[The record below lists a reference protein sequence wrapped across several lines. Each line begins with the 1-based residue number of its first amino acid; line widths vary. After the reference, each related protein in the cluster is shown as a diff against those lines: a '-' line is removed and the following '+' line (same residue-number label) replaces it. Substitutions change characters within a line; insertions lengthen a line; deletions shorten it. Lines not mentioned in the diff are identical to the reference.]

1 MRQIDGTDA
10 LTRTRELRRSATEA
24 EKRLWSAL
32 RSRRLEGFKFR
43 RQMWIGSFIADFC
56 CMEARVVVEVDGSQ
70 HGERSSRDRVRT
82 LVLGDEGYRVL
93 RFWNNEVLDDLE
105 GVLTT
110 IRAELLALVPSPSH
124 PASPAG
130 PLPLP
135 VGERAS

>member
-10 LTRTRELRRSATEA
+10 LARTRELRRSATEA

-56 CMEARVVVEVDGSQ
+56 CMEARVVVEVDGAQ
-70 HGERSSRDRVRT
+70 HCERSSRDRVRT
-82 LVLGDEGYRVL
+82 MVLGEEGYRVL

-105 GVLTT
+105 GVLTA
-110 IRAELLALVPSPSH
+110 IRAELLALVPSPSP
-124 PASPAG
+124 PASPGG

-135 VGERAS
+135 ERERV